1 MSNTLNCLNNSCT
14 TGSGEKEVPLWTY
27 SPSLPFPLLN
37 LLRPSLTLPQ
47 PATGSAMLQQVWGTA
62 LVANTCMWYFEPR
75 KRIWRQQNCFYAW
88 QSSKRCGVWF
98 QADQRSAGFNPYR
111 LIPSHILTL
120 EKPKLSKYS
129 LKQQTTD
136 QAFTLNKNNSTK
148 LMLKTSM
155 EV

>member
-1 MSNTLNCLNNSCT
+1 MHNWKWRKRSTVMDL
-14 TGSGEKEVPLWTY
+14 
-27 SPSLPFPLLN
+27 FPLPPL
-37 LLRPSLTLPQ
+37 PSLTSSPSI
-47 PATGSAMLQQVWGTA
+47 PHSPPTSYGIWGSHISSQQVWGTA